1 MNIKQTES
9 GLLINEWQLG
19 LQLNS
24 AVHNGT
30 RDKFNLLLSLLSD
43 DARDFAEFTFRQAKE
58 DVLPEQAL
66 RETLFLPEAQ
76 PLLNK
81 GISLQQATS
90 LNEDLH
96 NKDFTSIR
104 LKQLLN
110 NEALL
115 SRNVTGDIP
124 SDIID
129 NLPLLS
135 QNRLTAQQG
144 TTETIKQVE
153 SQTAEGVGV
162 DLMAQY
168 KALDLDNKPIK
179 VTYM

>member
-1 MNIKQTES
+1 MKQIES

-19 LQLNS
+19 EQLNL

-43 DARDFAEFTFRQAKE
+43 DARDFAQFALPQEREASLVQAE
-58 DVLPEQAL
+58 L
-66 RETLFLPEAQ
+66 RASLFLGDPQ

-81 GISLQQATS
+81 GISASQAAS
-90 LNEDLH
+90 LNDDLH
-96 NKDFTSIR
+96 RKDLTSIR

-115 SRNVTGDIP
+115 SRHEKADIP
-124 SDIID
+124 SEIID

-144 TTETIKQVE
+144 DSHPPLPPKV
-153 SQTAEGVGV
+153 APGVGA
-162 DLMAQY
+162 DLMDLYQS
-168 KALDLDNKPIK
+168 LDLHNKPIK

>member
-1 MNIKQTES
+1 MKQIES

-19 LQLNS
+19 QQLNT

-43 DARDFAEFTFRQAKE
+43 DARDFAQFSLPHENDTSLAQAE
-58 DVLPEQAL
+58 L
-66 RETLFLPEAQ
+66 RASLFLADPQ
-76 PLLNK
+76 PLVNK
-81 GISLQQATS
+81 GISALQAAN
-90 LNEDLH
+90 LNVDLH
-96 NKDFTSIR
+96 AKDLTSIR
-104 LKQLLN
+104 LKHLLN

-115 SRNVTGDIP
+115 SRNESCDIP

-135 QNRLTAQQG
+135 QHRLTALQG
-144 TTETIKQVE
+144 MNGSK
-153 SQTAEGVGV
+153 TALKPEIAQGVGA
-162 DLMAQY
+162 DLMDLYQS
-168 KALDLDNKPIK
+168 LDLHNKPIK